1 MGKKKLIVLV
11 TKGFGLFEKLEIG
24 KRGKIITIL
33 FSMLNYGQ
41 SSTSRWSIPPGT
53 HIFCLEY
60 YKLAQTNVGIKI
72 HIL

>member
-53 HIFCLEY
+53 TFF
-60 YKLAQTNVGIKI
+60 V
-72 HIL
+72 